1 MPFLADSPREWPLLR
16 PTTWGRLLVAA
27 FYESLVLTR
36 LALYRLR
43 LLRTE
48 RAPVPVIS
56 VGNLTVGGSG
66 KTPVVEFLLRTLA
79 PRSVAVLSRG
89 YGREGRST
97 LQRYRAEEGSRLRPE
112 SVGDEPYLLAQRH
125 PSVAVYAC
133 ASRATAARLAQMWDA
148 PECLVLDDAY
158 QHLAMERDLNL
169 LLIDAERGLGN
180 RHLLPAG
187 PLREPDTQWKRADAI
202 LITKANLGF
211 VDALMLRLRQELK
224 PTCPIFRFQY
234 LPTALVRLDG
244 HTRFLLETEQPL
256 RGQTVFGSCGI
267 AQPEGFRKSLE
278 QLGATV
284 VELASL
290 RDHQAYDAATVET
303 LKRRFQRS
311 GASRWVV
318 TEKDA
323 VKLAAFPELQSQVEV
338 LEMQA
343 VPEPAWNAFF
353 EGFLT
358 QHRLHA

>member
-1 MPFLADSPREWPLLR
+1 MLR
-16 PTTWGRLLVAA
+16 PATWGRLLVAA
-27 FYESLVLTR
+27 GYESLVLLR

-66 KTPVVEFLLRTLA
+66 KTPVVEFLLRSLA
-79 PRSVAVLSRG
+79 PRSVTVLSRG
-89 YGREGRST
+89 YGRGGRST
-97 LQRYRAEEGSRLRPE
+97 LQRYRAAESSRLPPE
-112 SVGDEPYLLAQRH
+112 AVGDEPYLLAQRH
-125 PSVAVYAC
+125 PDVAVYAC
-133 ASRATAARLAQMWDA
+133 ASRSLAGRLAHVWDA

-187 PLREPDTQWKRADAI
+187 PLREPEAQWKRADAI

-211 VDALMLRLRQELK
+211 VDALLLRLRQELK

-244 HTRFLLETEQPL
+244 TERVPLEGERPL
-256 RGQTVFGSCGI
+256 AGERVFASCGI
-267 AQPEGFRKSLE
+267 AQPEGFRKALE

-290 RDHQAYDAATVET
+290 RDHQAYDASTVET
-303 LKRRFQRS
+303 LQRRFRKS
-311 GASRWVV
+311 GAARWVV

-323 VKLAAFPELQSQVEV
+323 VKLAAFPALQEGVEV
-338 LEMQA
+338 LEMEA
-343 VPEPAWNAFF
+343 VPEPAWAAFF
-353 EGFLT
+353 EAFLT
-358 QHRLHA
+358 RHRLLP